1 MGILKRTDP
10 WEHSYRTMWRRDQ
23 KFLSDYRAA
32 QPDMLCRVLA
42 ERVPQGLT
50 ETLHRAFFH
59 AFSLLFEKGEGI
71 VRWAGRQQR
80 REEAYQVR
88 RFAADLRE
96 DRRSLQAFSKAADRT
111 GQGSVVQAGV
121 QGVGVGLLGIGLP
134 DIPLFTL
141 TLLKTIRETAVS
153 FGFTGSDLEEQI
165 WILRLIEAALSDGA
179 ELEER
184 NQALN
189 CFIQDGTWP
198 DSPVLE
204 QQMQQTAHSLSQ
216 AMLYWKFVQGIP
228 LVGAVG
234 GAWDAVCL
242 RRVQRYAAIKYS
254 RRFLIDR
261 KLGRQ
266 AGENAR

>member
-1 MGILKRTDP
+1 M
-10 WEHSYRTMWRRDQ
+10 
-23 KFLSDYRAA
+23 
-32 QPDMLCRVLA
+32 
-42 ERVPQGLT
+42 
-50 ETLHRAFFH
+50 
-59 AFSLLFEKGEGI
+59 
-71 VRWAGRQQR
+71 
-80 REEAYQVR
+80 
-88 RFAADLRE
+88 
-96 DRRSLQAFSKAADRT
+96 
-111 GQGSVVQAGV
+111 VQAGV
-121 QGVGVGLLGIGLP
+121 QGVGLGLLGIGLP

-153 FGFTGSDLEEQI
+153 FGFAGTETDEQV
-165 WILRLIEAALSDGA
+165 WILRLIEASLSSGT

-184 NQALN
+184 NRMLN
-189 CFIQDGTWP
+189 QFIQEGAWP

-204 QQMQQTAHSLSQ
+204 QQMRQTAHMLSQ
-216 AMLYWKFVQGIP
+216 SMLYWKFVQGIP

>member
-1 MGILKRTDP
+1 
-10 WEHSYRTMWRRDQ
+10 MWRREQ
-23 KFLSDYRAA
+23 KFLEDYRTV
-32 QPDMLCRVLA
+32 QPDLLSRVLE

-50 ETLHRAFFH
+50 QTLHGAFFR

-80 REEAYQVR
+80 REETYQVR
-88 RFAADLRE
+88 RFAAGLRE
-96 DRRSLQAFSKAADRT
+96 DRRSLQAFSKAADRA

-121 QGVGVGLLGIGLP
+121 QGVGLGLLGIGLP

-153 FGFTGSDLEEQI
+153 FGFSGTELDEQI
-165 WILRLIEAALSDGA
+165 WILRLIEASLSDGT

-184 NQALN
+184 NQILN
-189 CFIQDGTWP
+189 QFIQEGTWP
-198 DSPVLE
+198 DAPVLE
-204 QQMQQTAHSLSQ
+204 QQMRQTAQSLSQ
-216 AMLYWKFVQGIP
+216 ATLYWKFVQGIP

>member
-1 MGILKRTDP
+1 M
-10 WEHSYRTMWRRDQ
+10 
-23 KFLSDYRAA
+23 
-32 QPDMLCRVLA
+32 
-42 ERVPQGLT
+42 
-50 ETLHRAFFH
+50 
-59 AFSLLFEKGEGI
+59 
-71 VRWAGRQQR
+71 
-80 REEAYQVR
+80 
-88 RFAADLRE
+88 
-96 DRRSLQAFSKAADRT
+96 
-111 GQGSVVQAGV
+111 VQAGV
-121 QGVGVGLLGIGLP
+121 QGVGLGLLGIGLP

-153 FGFTGSDLEEQI
+153 FGFTGSELEEQI

-179 ELEER
+179 ELEAR

-189 CFIQDGTWP
+189 DFIQDGTWP

-266 AGENAR
+266 ARENAR